1 MSERKPVVAG
11 VDGSEPAYAAV
22 EWAAAEAARRHLPLR
37 LVYAV
42 PSRLLEHSSAPGAE
56 AVRQDLRDGCLQALR
71 RGADRATATDR
82 TVRVESE
89 LIPGGAAAALVGE
102 GERAALLVVGG
113 RGHGELTGLLL
124 GSVTGQVA
132 AHAPC
137 PVAVVRHVE
146 PPTHNEVVVGVDTA
160 ESAQPA
166 LEFAF
171 AEAAARGARLRAV
184 HAWTHPAGTGHGEMQ
199 PVVFDPELV
208 AEEEGLV
215 LAEAL
220 AGWRA
225 RHPDVEV
232 IPEVVRGRAVRALAG
247 ASASADVLVVGSR
260 GRGGFPGL
268 VLGSVGRA
276 MLHHAHCPV
285 IVAHSPHGAPW
296 TPG

>member
-1 MSERKPVVAG
+1 MSERRPVVAG
-11 VDGSEPAYAAV
+11 VDGSEPGYAAV

-37 LVYAV
+37 LVFAV
-42 PSRLLEHSSAPGAE
+42 TPRLLEHTSAPGAE
-56 AVRQDLRDGCLQALR
+56 TVRQEIRDGCLQALR
-71 RGADRATATDR
+71 RGADRAAATARSVAVDT
-82 TVRVESE
+82 E
-89 LIPGGAAAALVGE
+89 LIAGGAAAALVAE
-102 GERAALLVVGG
+102 GERAELLVVGG
-113 RGHGELTGLLL
+113 RGHGELAGLLL

-137 PVAVVRHVE
+137 PVAVVRHAE

-160 ESAQPA
+160 ESARDA

-171 AEAAARGARLRAV
+171 AEASARGARLRAV
-184 HAWTHPAGTGHGEMQ
+184 HAWTHPPGTGHGEMQ

-220 AGWRA
+220 AGWTGRY
-225 RHPDVEV
+225 PDVEV
-232 IPEVVRGRAVRALAG
+232 TPEVVRGRAVRALAG
-247 ASASADVLVVGSR
+247 ASAKADVLVVGSR

-285 IVAHSPHGAPW
+285 VVAHGR
-296 TPG
+296 